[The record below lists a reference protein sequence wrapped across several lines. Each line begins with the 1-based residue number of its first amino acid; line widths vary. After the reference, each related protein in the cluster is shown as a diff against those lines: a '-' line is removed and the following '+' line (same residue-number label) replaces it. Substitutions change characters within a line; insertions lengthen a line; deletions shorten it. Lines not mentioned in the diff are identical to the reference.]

1 MTTPSPS
8 GAVAAPEVAVTIS
21 PSAIRILVGKAA
33 EFTAVVSGATNGAVT
48 WAVQEGVAGGAI
60 VAGQYTA
67 PESPGVFHVVAT
79 SVADSTKVAT
89 ATIEVEAFEMTVDLN
104 VLDHLGINLYSNIAA
119 VLTEAVANAWDADAE
134 NVTIRVDA
142 AKQEW
147 IEIVDDGIGMSV
159 ADLNGKYLRVGYRR
173 RDDADDEHGKLTA
186 KKRPV
191 MGRKG
196 LGKLSL
202 FSIAEHIE
210 VQSAQDGKKAAGF
223 TMRVDGIKHA
233 ATENKRYHPV
243 PLPDAKLTVTKG
255 TRIVLR
261 EIKRQRLTSGVD
273 ALRKRLSRRFSVIGE
288 SYGFRITIDDQAIT
302 AADRG
307 DLPKAQFLWTFKGHE
322 LDPATVAHVK
332 ERASVD
338 ASLPGWDPTWGI
350 RGWIGTAAKPK
361 DLDSDEVGNLNG
373 IVVFAR
379 GRLIHE
385 NVLDR
390 LNDGR
395 LYTKYLTGQIEA
407 DFLDTD
413 DKPDI
418 ATSDRQRLQEDDAR
432 YVALITFLRETLNEI
447 EKKWN
452 EWRRKHEVEKAKAQ
466 SPALKEWLDGL
477 AEGHKQSAETMLAKV
492 SSLPVEEEENRK
504 LLFKHA
510 IFAFE
515 RMKLRGSTEEFAQH
529 AIENV
534 ELLFRL
540 LADRDALEA
549 SLYRDIVKSRLEAI
563 RAFQKIVDEDAKER
577 VLQQYLFKHLW
588 LLDPAWDR
596 ATGTEVMES
605 ALLEE
610 AGVVNDLTEKEKAG
624 RVDIK
629 YQTTAGKHVVV
640 ELKKVG
646 RKMKLL
652 ELQEQGSTYVD
663 KIKKILKAKGEESP
677 NIEVV
682 FVIGQPIDEANNVD
696 RVKASME
703 AVSKGSRIV
712 LYDQL
717 IDGARKAYAEYLQK
731 SYELDKLEK
740 LVGSL

>member
-1 MTTPSPS
+1 MTQQPT
-8 GAVAAPEVAVTIS
+8 
-21 PSAIRILVGKAA
+21 L
-33 EFTAVVSGATNGAVT
+33 AVVAGA
-48 WAVQEGVAGGAI
+48 
-60 VAGQYTA
+60 
-67 PESPGVFHVVAT
+67 
-79 SVADSTKVAT
+79 
-89 ATIEVEAFEMTVDLN
+89 AFEMTVDLN
-104 VLDHLGINLYSNIAA
+104 VLEHLGINLYSNFAA

-134 NVTIRVDA
+134 NVSVRVDPV
-142 AKQEW
+142 KQAW

-159 ADLNGKYLRVGYRR
+159 GDLNGKYLRVGYRR
-173 RDDADDEHGKLTA
+173 RDEGEEHGRMTA

-196 LGKLSL
+196 LGKLAL
-202 FSIAEHIE
+202 FSIANEIE
-210 VQSAQDGKKAAGF
+210 VQSAREGHQAAGF
-223 TMRVDGIKHA
+223 TMRVDGIKKA
-233 ATENKRYHPV
+233 VEERTTYNPV
-243 PLPDAKLTVTKG
+243 PIAAEDVSVTRG

-261 EIKRQRLTSGVD
+261 DIKRQRLGIGVE
-273 ALRKRLSRRFSVIGE
+273 ALRKRLARRFSVIGE
-288 SYGFRITIDDQAIT
+288 AHGFKITIDGQPIT
-302 AADRG
+302 ASDRG
-307 DLPKAQFLWTFKGHE
+307 DLEKTQFLWTFKG
-322 LDPATVAHVK
+322 DNSVPATLPHVL
-332 ERASVD
+332 ERETVD
-338 ASLPGWDPTWGI
+338 ERITAWHPNWAV

-361 DLDSDEVGNLNG
+361 DLDGGNDLGNLNG

-385 NVLDR
+385 NILDR
-390 LNDGR
+390 INDGR
-395 LYTKYLTGQIEA
+395 HYTKYLTGQIEA
-407 DFLDTD
+407 DFLDID
-413 DKPDI
+413 EEPDI
-418 ATSDRQRLQEDDAR
+418 ATSDRQRIQEDDHR
-432 YVALITFLRETLNEI
+432 YLALLHFVKDTLNAI
-447 EKKWN
+447 EKRWN
-452 EWRRKHEVEKAKAQ
+452 EWRKRHGLEKAKLQ
-466 SPALKEWLDGL
+466 SPALSEWLGRL
-477 AEGHKQSAETMLAKV
+477 EEGHRKSAETLIAKL
-492 SSLPVEEEENRK
+492 SSLPVEDEEDRK
-504 LLFKHA
+504 LLYRHG

-529 AIENV
+529 AIDNID
-534 ELLFRL
+534 LLFRL

-610 AGVVNDLTEKEKAG
+610 AGVANSLTAKEKAG

-640 ELKKVG
+640 ELKKVD

-663 KIKKILKAKGEESP
+663 KIKKILKDKGEESP

-682 FVIGQPIDEANNVD
+682 FVIGKPIDEAKNVD

-731 SYELDKLEK
+731 SYELDELEK